1 MNMSEQIST
10 VLSRILIAILYEG
23 VKVRH
28 DILTVQSGDP
38 VMHAIKNPE

>member
-1 MNMSEQIST
+1 MSEQIST
-10 VLSRILIAILYEG
+10 VLSRIAILYED